1 MSITIVSSLPALLP
15 VGNSDVVVVSSD
27 LTASANFRYI
37 CDVSGSTASAR
48 LKCDKLPNTSYGFF
62 GVSKVVET
70 LILPAVPQTT
80 SGWQSGGYAVKADLT
95 FREEYGSPPTVAT
108 GTTTGSVI
116 AWQAAF
122 RQQDYNTAIA
132 APTTYYAATVN
143 SDAVP
148 LKVVSN
154 RITSQTLTSG
164 SNDFLSMVVDSAV
177 TGVALR
183 VTYDSGATR
192 PTFLVTGTVS
202 GLAPL
207 INAGPRGLYNLTS
220 AQCSDGSAGSVNFP
234 TQGGT
239 IAVQMTT
246 NVDGFISSTYSRTQ
260 AYTYTIDNCERYDQ
274 LRVFFRNMYGGVDG
288 YTFTKK
294 NRQSVNVNRQTY
306 GYNNSVYGDDQFDK
320 QWSVTYRDTY
330 NLQSDWL
337 SDAEFSWLQEMVYSP
352 ECWIELSGAL
362 VPVVVQTNTYNVMKR
377 INDRLQ
383 AITVDVQVGYE
394 NTAL

>member
-27 LTASANFRYI
+27 NTASANFRYI

-154 RITSQTLTSG
+154 RPTTQTLTSG
-164 SNDFLSMVVDSAV
+164 SNDFLSMVVDTAV

-183 VTYDSGATR
+183 VSYDSGATR
-192 PTFLVTGTVS
+192 SAFLVTGTVS

-246 NVDGFISSTYSRTQ
+246 NVDGFISSTYSRTK

-337 SDAEFSWLQEMVYSP
+337 SDAEFSWLQEMIYAP

-362 VPVVVQTNTYNVMKR
+362 VPVVVQTNTYNIMKR